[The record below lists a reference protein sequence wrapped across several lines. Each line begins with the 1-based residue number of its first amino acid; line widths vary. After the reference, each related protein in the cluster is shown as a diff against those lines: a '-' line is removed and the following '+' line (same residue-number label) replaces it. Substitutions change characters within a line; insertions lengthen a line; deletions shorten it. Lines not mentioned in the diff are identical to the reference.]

1 MLKIGITGNIASGK
15 STVEELLKEKG
26 FQVIDADNIAHELL
40 KSDAVKKEILEIF
53 SQYDIVENN
62 EISRPKLG
70 KIVFSNETERK
81 KLELIMHPLIRIEI
95 KRFFA
100 IKEAEEE
107 KIVFVSIPLLFEAKF
122 DDLFDKVVLIYAD
135 DEIRKQRLIQRNDL
149 SSEIAQNRINIQMS
163 QDKKKPMS
171 AYILFNNGSLDDLK
185 MQVNDLEHNL
195 V

>member
-15 STVEELLKEKG
+15 STVEELLKKKG
-26 FQVIDADNIAHELL
+26 FQVIDADGIAHELL
-40 KSDAVKKEILEIF
+40 KNDSVKKEILEVF
-53 SQYDIVENN
+53 SQYDIVEDN
-62 EISRPKLG
+62 EISRLKLG
-70 KIVFSNETERK
+70 KVVFSNETERK

-100 IKEAEEE
+100 SKDREE

-135 DEIRKQRLIQRNDL
+135 DEIRKQRLMQRNDL
-149 SSEIAQNRINIQMS
+149 SSEVAQNRINIQMS

-171 AYILFNNGSLDDLK
+171 AYILFNNGSLEDLEL
-185 MQVNDLEHNL
+185 QVNDLERNL
-195 V
+195 I